1 MTAHDPE
8 FLAWVERAR
17 AGSMARAMELCGF
30 EPAKGMDK
38 GVERAGPCPVCG
50 GRDRFAVN
58 LKKRRWLCRVCATG
72 GSDALSLA
80 MHGGRVDFI
89 SAVEALSGEARPRYG
104 KGRDAATLQRDR
116 EAREAGYAAGLEG
129 QHCEAAMAGQG
140 WPESLFRDGFE
151 RGERERGRLDAI
163 ERERERNIDRARA
176 LLDEGRHD
184 GAAIAAYFAARGL
197 RFDPPPWLR
206 WHRDLPYWHDGAV
219 IHRGPALLA
228 PMTDEAG
235 RVTGV
240 HRTWVDLA
248 APPKFRPRLA
258 GADGAPLATKKM
270 AGEVR
275 GTMIRLTM
283 PCDALMVAG
292 EGMETAVAGMLAA
305 YRAGYKS
312 VGAVAAGSLGALK
325 ALPLARFGGC
335 RHLIILGDGD
345 SSQKANLLPV
355 LREAGLRAKTAG
367 IEHVRI
373 AVSPRGKDF
382 ADLVGRAA

>member
-140 WPESLFRDGFE
+140 WPESLFREGFE
-151 RGERERGRLDAI
+151 RGARERERRQAI
-163 ERERERNIDRARA
+163 EREREGNIARARA
-176 LLDEGRHD
+176 LLDEAVHD
-184 GAAIAAYFAARGL
+184 ATAIAAYFSVRGL
-197 RFDPPPWLR
+197 AFDPPAWLR
-206 WHRDLPYWHDGAV
+206 WHRDLPYWHDGRI
-219 IHRGPALLA
+219 IHRGPAILA
-228 PMTDEAG
+228 PMTDAAG
-235 RVTGV
+235 RVTAV
-240 HRTWVDLA
+240 HRTWVDLSR
-248 APPKFRPRLA
+248 PPKFRPRLVNAA
-258 GADGAPLATKKM
+258 GVALPTKKM

-275 GTMIRLTM
+275 ATIIRLTA
-283 PCDALMVAG
+283 PAPVMVVG
-292 EGMETAVAGMLAA
+292 EGMETAIGGLNAA
-305 YRAGYKS
+305 LRAGKEA
-312 VGAVAAGSLGALK
+312 GAVAAGSLGGFE
-325 ALPLARFGGC
+325 ALPLERFVDTQE
-335 RHLIILGDGD
+335 LILLGDGD
-345 SSQKANLLPV
+345 TSPAARIGERV
-355 LREAGLRAKTAG
+355 VRAARRAKAAG
-367 IEHVRI
+367 IPSVRI
-373 AVSPRGKDF
+373 AAAPAGKDF
-382 ADLVGRAA
+382 ADLAGAA